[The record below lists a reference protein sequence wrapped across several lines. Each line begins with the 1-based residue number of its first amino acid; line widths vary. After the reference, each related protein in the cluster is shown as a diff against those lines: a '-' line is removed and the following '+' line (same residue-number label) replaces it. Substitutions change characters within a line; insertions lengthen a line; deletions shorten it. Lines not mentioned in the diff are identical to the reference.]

1 MTIRIVTD
9 STCDIPKETADEYG
23 IVVVPAYVN
32 LAGRSYLDGVE
43 LTRQEFYKQLPGFDP
58 PPSTAAPAPGAF
70 TEAYDQ
76 LAELGA
82 TEVLSI
88 HVSSTLS
95 GILNAARLGAEA
107 TDSLKVTVFDSRQ
120 LTMGLGLQVIS
131 AATWIAA
138 GCSMAEIVAMLNE
151 QIERTFVIGLL
162 DTLEYLRRSGR
173 VNWAQFGI
181 GTLLKIKPILQVHSG
196 DVELLER
203 VRTSRRAL
211 SRFLN
216 VVAGLGA
223 LERMAL
229 LHTNAT
235 DEELHFFRQETQ
247 FLVPGGETPLA
258 VELTPALGVHLG
270 PKGLGIACIVKDDK

>member
-43 LTRQEFYKQLPGFDP
+43 LTREEFYRQLPDFDS

-70 TEAYDQ
+70 TDAYNQ
-76 LAELGA
+76 LADLGA

-88 HVSSTLS
+88 HISSTLS

-107 TDSLKVTVFDSRQ
+107 TDALKVTLFDSRQ
-120 LTMGLGLQVIS
+120 LTMGLGLQVIA
-131 AATWIAA
+131 AATEITA
-138 GCSMAEIVAMLNE
+138 GRSMAEIVAMLDE

-173 VNWAQFGI
+173 VNWAEFGI
-181 GTLLKIKPILQVHSG
+181 GTLLKIKPLLRVHSG
-196 DVELLER
+196 NVEMLER

-211 SRFLN
+211 DRFLN
-216 VVAGLGA
+216 IVAELGV

-229 LHTNAT
+229 LHTHAT
-235 DEELHFFRQETQ
+235 DEELKIFREKTQ
-247 FLVPGGETPLA
+247 FLVPVGETPLA
-258 VELTPALGVHLG
+258 VELTPALGAHLG
-270 PKGLGIACIVKDDK
+270 PKGLGIACIVKNDK